1 MNFLRRLLHLERHT
15 GVLVSEWK
23 SWTPGTAITGGTIS
37 EQVGKWR
44 RVGNEMEMK
53 IKVRWST
60 IFTGGTFTFDIVP
73 GYSIDTTEI
82 LTPLSASGTNFGRAY
97 FFDDN
102 ATRSVEGSIT
112 YSSATAVKLVF
123 TRNPAV
129 TFSANCS
136 TGGINSQNG
145 SWLNTVVSGAGSDPA
160 GVYTLTYTSNFFAD
174 APAIAM
180 IVDSTT
186 SHGRIGQVVDYNGTT
201 SCRVASVNS
210 SNGSPTTNDVHGFT
224 VLATRQGNDYWRNLY
239 QYSYDGV
246 DTGTPFPFQDDD
258 WIYAHFKVPIVG
270 WSAKLR
276 G

>member
-53 IKVRWST
+53 IKIKWST

-73 GYSIDTTEI
+73 GYSIDATEI

-97 FFDDN
+97 LYDDS
-102 ATRSVEGSIT
+102 ATQSVEGSIT
-112 YSSATAVKLVF
+112 YSSATAVKIVF

-145 SWLNTVVSGAGSDPA
+145 SWLATVVNGAGSDAA
-160 GVYTLTYTSNFFAD
+160 GIYTLTYTSGFFAD
-174 APAIAM
+174 APAISM
-180 IVDSTT
+180 TVDSTT

-201 SCRVASVNS
+201 SCRVSSVNQS
-210 SNGSPTTNDVHGFT
+210 SGSVTSNDVHGFT
-224 VLATRQGNDYWRNLY
+224 VTATRQGNDYDRNLY
-239 QYSYDGV
+239 QYSYDTV
-246 DTGTPFPFQDDD
+246 DVNNPFPFANDDE
-258 WIYAHFKVPIVG
+258 IFLNFKVPITG
-270 WSAKLR
+270 WTSKLR